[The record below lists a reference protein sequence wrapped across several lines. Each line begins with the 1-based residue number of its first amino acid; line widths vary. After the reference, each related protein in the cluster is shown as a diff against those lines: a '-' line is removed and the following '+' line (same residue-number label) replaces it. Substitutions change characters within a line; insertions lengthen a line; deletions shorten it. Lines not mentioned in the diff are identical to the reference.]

1 MAASTTALNLTELV
15 QEKRADILRIADQ
28 HGAFNVRV
36 FGSVSRGEAGPDS
49 DVDLL
54 VDVGP
59 KHSSWFPAGLI
70 VDLEDLLGHRVD
82 VATSDALHWYVRDHI
97 LSEAKPL

>member
-1 MAASTTALNLTELV
+1 MATIAAPNNLAELLR
-15 QEKRADILRIADQ
+15 EKREDILRIANR

-36 FGSVSRGEAGPDS
+36 FGSVSRGESRPDS
-49 DVDLL
+49 DVDFL

-70 VDLEDLLGHRVD
+70 VDLEDLLGCRVD
-82 VATSDALHWYVRDHI
+82 VATSDALHWYIRDHI